1 MGSIINPIIE
11 FLIQILV
18 FFHDNVYP
26 NYGVNIILL
35 TIVVRIAMSPLTF
48 TQIRAQSKIQKIQP
62 QINKIREKYKNDK
75 EKMNQ
80 EIMSIYREN
89 KINPLSGCL
98 PLLLQLPVIFALYM
112 MIQKY
117 APINVESFLWLNE
130 LGKPDPYY
138 ILVILFVVTSFITQQ
153 MTITEPSQ
161 KFINYIMP
169 IAMGILF
176 IRFPAALF
184 IYFDTSNIWQLGERF
199 IIKRFF
205 KQREE
210 KSRLK
215 SIKSKKQINK

>member
-1 MGSIINPIIE
+1 LGNIINPIIE

-18 FFHDNVYP
+18 FFYDNVYP
-26 NYGVNIILL
+26 NYGVDIILL
-35 TIVVRIAMSPLTF
+35 TIVVRIAMLPLTF
-48 TQIRAQSKIQKIQP
+48 TQIRAQSQIQKIQP
-62 QINKIREKYKNDK
+62 EINKIREKYKDDR

-98 PLLLQLPVIFALYM
+98 PLLLQLPVIIALYM

-117 APINVESFLWLNE
+117 APINAESFLWINE

-153 MTITEPSQ
+153 MMVTDPSQ

-176 IRFPAALF
+176 IRFPAAF
-184 IYFDTSNIWQLGERF
+184 FVYFDTSNIWQLGERF
-199 IIKRFF
+199 IITKIF
-205 KQREE
+205 KPREE
-210 KSRLK
+210 KSNLK
-215 SIKSKKQINK
+215 KHKK

>member
-1 MGSIINPIIE
+1 MGSLINPIIE

-18 FFHDNVYP
+18 FFYDNVYP
-26 NYGVNIILL
+26 NYGVAIILL

-48 TQIRAQSKIQKIQP
+48 TQIRAQSQIQKIQP
-62 QINKIREKYKNDK
+62 QINKIREKYKNDR

-80 EIMSIYREN
+80 EIMIIYREN

-117 APINVESFLWLNE
+117 APINVESFLWLSE

-176 IRFPAALF
+176 IRFPAAFF

-199 IIKRFF
+199 IIKRFL
-205 KQREE
+205 KPREE
-210 KSRLK
+210 K
-215 SIKSKKQINK
+215 

>member
-1 MGSIINPIIE
+1 MGSLINPIIE

-26 NYGVNIILL
+26 NYGVAIILL

-48 TQIRAQSKIQKIQP
+48 TQIRAQSQIQKIQP
-62 QINKIREKYKNDK
+62 QINKIREKYKGDR
-75 EKMNQ
+75 EKMNK
-80 EIMSIYREN
+80 EIMGIYREN

-199 IIKRFF
+199 IIKRF
-205 KQREE
+205 
-210 KSRLK
+210 LK
-215 SIKSKKQINK
+215 KGKKN

>member
-1 MGSIINPIIE
+1 MGSLLNPIIE

-26 NYGVNIILL
+26 NYGVDIILL

-48 TQIRAQSKIQKIQP
+48 TQIRAQSQIQKIQP
-62 QINKIREKYKNDK
+62 QINKIREKYKGDK

-80 EIMSIYREN
+80 EITSIYREN

-117 APINVESFLWLNE
+117 EPINVESFLWLNE

-153 MTITEPSQ
+153 MTIIEPSQ

-184 IYFDTSNIWQLGERF
+184 IYFDTSNIWQLGERL
-199 IIKRFF
+199 IIKRF
-205 KQREE
+205 
-210 KSRLK
+210 LK
-215 SIKSKKQINK
+215 KGKKNRD

>member
-26 NYGVNIILL
+26 NYGVDIILL
-35 TIVVRIAMSPLTF
+35 TIVVRIAMSPLAF
-48 TQIRAQSKIQKIQP
+48 TQIRAQSQIQKIQP

-199 IIKRFF
+199 IIKRF
-205 KQREE
+205 
-210 KSRLK
+210 LK
-215 SIKSKKQINK
+215 KGKKNRD

>member
-1 MGSIINPIIE
+1 MGSLINPIIE

-26 NYGVNIILL
+26 NYGVAIILL

-48 TQIRAQSKIQKIQP
+48 TQIRAQSQIQKIQP
-62 QINKIREKYKNDK
+62 QINKIREKYKGDK
-75 EKMNQ
+75 EKMNK
-80 EIMSIYREN
+80 EIMSIYGEN

-138 ILVILFVVTSFITQQ
+138 ILVILFVATSFITQQ

-199 IIKRFF
+199 IIKRF
-205 KQREE
+205 
-210 KSRLK
+210 LK
-215 SIKSKKQINK
+215 KGKKNRD

>member
-1 MGSIINPIIE
+1 MGSLLNPIIE

-26 NYGVNIILL
+26 NYGVDIILL

-48 TQIRAQSKIQKIQP
+48 TQIRAQSQIQKIQP
-62 QINKIREKYKNDK
+62 QINKIREKYKGDK

-80 EIMSIYREN
+80 EITSIYREN

-117 APINVESFLWLNE
+117 EPINVESFLWLNE

-199 IIKRFF
+199 IIKRF
-205 KQREE
+205 
-210 KSRLK
+210 LK
-215 SIKSKKQINK
+215 KGKKNRD

>member
-1 MGSIINPIIE
+1 MGSLLNPIIE

-26 NYGVNIILL
+26 NYGVDIILL

-48 TQIRAQSKIQKIQP
+48 TQIRAQSQIQKIQP
-62 QINKIREKYKNDK
+62 QINKIREKYKGDK
-75 EKMNQ
+75 EKRNQ
-80 EIMSIYREN
+80 EITSIYREN

-117 APINVESFLWLNE
+117 EPINVESFLWLNE

-184 IYFDTSNIWQLGERF
+184 IYFDTSNIWQLGERL
-199 IIKRFF
+199 IIKRF
-205 KQREE
+205 
-210 KSRLK
+210 LK
-215 SIKSKKQINK
+215 KGKKNRD

>member
-11 FLIQILV
+11 FLIKILV

-48 TQIRAQSKIQKIQP
+48 TQIRAQSQIQKIQP
-62 QINKIREKYKNDK
+62 QINKIREKYKNDR

-215 SIKSKKQINK
+215 KHKK

>member
-1 MGSIINPIIE
+1 MGSLLNPIIE

-26 NYGVNIILL
+26 NYGVDIILL

-48 TQIRAQSKIQKIQP
+48 TQIRAQSQIQKIQP
-62 QINKIREKYKNDK
+62 QINKIREKYKGDK

-80 EIMSIYREN
+80 EITSIYREN

-117 APINVESFLWLNE
+117 APISVESFLWLNE

-199 IIKRFF
+199 IIKRF
-205 KQREE
+205 
-210 KSRLK
+210 LK
-215 SIKSKKQINK
+215 KGKKNRD

>member
-1 MGSIINPIIE
+1 MGNIINPIIE

-26 NYGVNIILL
+26 NYGVDIILL
-35 TIVVRIAMSPLTF
+35 TIVVRIVMLPLTL
-48 TQIRAQSKIQKIQP
+48 TQMRAQSQIQKIQP
-62 QINKIREKYKNDK
+62 QINKIREKYKDDR

-80 EIMSIYREN
+80 EMMSIYREN

-98 PLLLQLPVIFALYM
+98 PLLLQLPVLIALYM

-117 APINVESFLWLNE
+117 APINTESFLWLNE

-153 MTITEPSQ
+153 MMITEPSQ

-176 IRFPAALF
+176 IRFPAAFFL
-184 IYFDTSNIWQLGERF
+184 YFDTSNIWQLGERF
-199 IIKRFF
+199 IITRFF
-205 KQREE
+205 KPREE
-210 KSRLK
+210 KPKLK
-215 SIKSKKQINK
+215 KHKK

>member
-1 MGSIINPIIE
+1 MGSLINPIIE

-26 NYGVNIILL
+26 NYGVDIILL

-48 TQIRAQSKIQKIQP
+48 TQIRAQSQIQKIQP

-199 IIKRFF
+199 IIKRF
-205 KQREE
+205 
-210 KSRLK
+210 LK
-215 SIKSKKQINK
+215 KGKKNRD